1 MRLYLITFGFSL
13 FIPLLLVGFTG
24 LPGAVIGYLIVMS
37 ILLVLLVW
45 EYLRIRMQMS
55 RDRKE
60 AANAG
65 AVRTAKNAAPAAG
78 SDAPA
83 APSDA
88 EDASESAGAH
98 AAETPEPKRPRP
110 SEIRAE
116 RNRRAEVM
124 QRRTGKHSK

>member
-1 MRLYLITFGFSL
+1 M
-13 FIPLLLVGFTG
+13 GFTG

-98 AAETPEPKRPRP
+98 AAETPEPKRLRP